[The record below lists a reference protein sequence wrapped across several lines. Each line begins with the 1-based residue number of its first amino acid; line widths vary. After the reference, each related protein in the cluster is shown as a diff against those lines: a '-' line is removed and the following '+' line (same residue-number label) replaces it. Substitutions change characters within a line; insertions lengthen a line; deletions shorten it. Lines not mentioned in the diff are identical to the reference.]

1 MCILFN
7 NSFVTPRHI
16 QRCANRCLISLVLV
30 IFSSSA
36 WSQSNTN
43 VLSFG
48 AIPDGLLRNDGSMV
62 AGSATL
68 TSASSNFSS
77 ADVGKYIQVIGAGPG
92 GTSRSDARMSA
103 GSATL
108 TSSSGSF
115 TSADVGRG
123 VVVVSA
129 GPNGGNLV
137 ARIVSYVSPTSVVLS
152 QADQVS
158 VTGAAYYY
166 GGMTLE
172 ATIQSV
178 ESNSSLTLSTPA
190 LATISSAVFAYG
202 TENHSAF
209 QSAVD
214 TVGQAG
220 GGVVAVPSP
229 STCPSGAV
237 CGYVLKASDQ
247 MTAKAPGAVKIR
259 YNNVSLIGDS
269 PQTNLFCRGAFG
281 SYTNSAAFP
290 GTTGNIR
297 GFCLSVGDDGGPN
310 GTAGESVSNVTIA
323 QLHLYGMTNGNTY
336 NVDFGYPPQS
346 PTGDGWDVTHK
357 AIYMWDNSS
366 FSNITIDS
374 VVIQDF
380 KAENIYSGGSPI
392 TGMAIKNSTITN
404 FNGNGISMLAAD
416 LQVLN
421 NTISNGS
428 NAAVENS
435 TVSAGSSAL
444 VRQLYQGN
452 TISQMSR
459 EGIVV
464 VGVDGGIS
472 SGTVQI
478 LNNSFD
484 TIAQVNRSGTAS
496 AIYIASQNNYVPPAN
511 VTVTGNTCH
520 DCYSFGVF
528 QTSGNTLVQ
537 ANNFVVDK
545 YSAGN
550 IFNFTYPMQGTTISG
565 NTGSLTAQAQASSLS
580 IGSVFMINPGYASG
594 SFPWKNVLIKGNTWN
609 FAGSPQY
616 QFVTSSGL
624 GWGLLTSDNLNWQGD
639 VCNGCTHSD
648 PDHGSIDLSH
658 TTVIKPLG
666 PIVYVQ
672 GNSSPVIA
680 TIDASKQED
689 GSQLQIVNAGSFPIS
704 FTSDSNLSLANS
716 VNLPGQS
723 NSSVTFVY
731 SSALH
736 KFTLAGTQTS
746 ITASQG
752 TPQSTNVN
760 SVFPTTLQVF
770 VKDSNNNALSGMS
783 VTFTTPGSG
792 ASASFGG
799 ANSVTAVTG
808 STGLA
813 TAPALTANSQSG
825 AYSVSASINSV
836 AGAPTA
842 LFNLT
847 NTPVVTSTGNLS
859 GSGNSSSANVNLT
872 SEGAVDWE
880 HWGDTTINRK
890 ATSVQQLS
898 SYRVVGNGTVLTY
911 SNDPRTV
918 TWSNGSP
925 TATSSANGKGIYISG
940 FGQGFSFTAPAD
952 STSRTLVVHVGG
964 WYSGGTLTA
973 HLSDNSA
980 PDFTDSTV
988 AVMGQYDR
996 NYTLTFQAAGPG
1008 QTLSVAWVMTSG
1020 VSSGNVTLSA
1030 ASAVGWSASAS
1041 SGTPQTTIINS
1052 VFAAPLQVTVTGVGG
1067 VPVSG
1072 ASVTFTAP
1080 ASGPAASF
1088 GGQLATTVVTNTS
1101 GAATAPALTANSL
1114 VGSYSVVANLTGIDT
1129 PVTFSLNNLPGPPA
1143 AVTAIAGTPQS
1154 AMIGAAFSTPLQALV
1169 KDSVGDPLA
1178 NVSVTFAAPGSGPSA
1193 SFGTSTAVTAA
1204 TNVNGIVTAPNLIA
1218 NAQSGSYSVTAG
1230 VAGASEAV
1238 FALTN
1243 LPSTTGAQG
1252 VLSGS
1257 TDSATAA
1264 VNLTTEGSTDWVHWG
1279 DGTLNRKSGGLPMIS
1294 TYTLIGSGSPL
1305 GYSNDPR
1312 PVSWTDGSP
1321 LKNSTGN
1328 RAGLYINSRGNGFAF
1343 TVPADTTLRKLVVH
1357 VGGWLSAGTLT
1368 AHLSD
1373 GSAPDFINSTSTA
1386 NGQYDRNYTLVY
1398 KAASTGKTLQIR
1410 WINSANGGNVT
1421 ISAAALQ

>member
-1 MCILFN
+1 MNLLFN
-7 NSFVTPRHI
+7 KSFVT
-16 QRCANRCLISLVLV
+16 LLL
-30 IFSSSA
+30 IFSSCA

-62 AGSATL
+62 AGSTTL
-68 TSASSNFSS
+68 VSQSGNFSS
-77 ADVGKYIQVIGAGPG
+77 ADVGKYIQVIGAGAG
-92 GTSRSDARMSA
+92 GTFRTDARMSA

-108 TSSSGSF
+108 TSPSGSF
-115 TSADVGRG
+115 AANDIGRG
-123 VVVVSA
+123 IVIASA

-152 QADQVS
+152 EADQVS
-158 VTGAAYYY
+158 VAGANYYY

-178 ESNSSLTLSTPA
+178 ESNSSITLSTPA

-214 TVGQAG
+214 TVGKAG
-220 GGVVAVPSP
+220 GGVVTVPSP

-237 CGYVLKASDQ
+237 CGYVIRASDQ

-297 GFCLSVGDDGGPN
+297 GFCLSLGDNGGPN

-323 QLHLYGMTNGNTY
+323 KLHLYGMTNGNTY
-336 NVDFGYPPQS
+336 NVDFAYPPQS

-374 VVIQDF
+374 VVTQDF

-392 TGMAIKNSTITN
+392 TGMVIKNSTITN

-416 LQVLN
+416 LQVLG

-452 TISQMSR
+452 TISQMAR

-472 SGTVQI
+472 SGSVQI
-478 LNNSFD
+478 VNNSFD
-484 TIAQVNRSGTAS
+484 TIAQINRSGTSS

-511 VTVTGNTCH
+511 VTVTGNACH

-528 QTSGNTLVQ
+528 ETSGNTLVQ

-550 IFNFTYPMQGTTISG
+550 VFNFTYPMQGTTISG
-565 NTGSLTAQAQASSLS
+565 NTGSFTAQAQASSLS
-580 IGSVFMINPGYASG
+580 VGSVFMINPGYASG
-594 SFPWKNVLIKGNTWN
+594 SFPWKNVLIKGNTWS

-658 TTVIKPLG
+658 TTVIRPLG
-666 PIVYVQ
+666 PIVYVRS
-672 GNSSPVIA
+672 NNSPVTA

-689 GSQLQIVNAGSFPIS
+689 GSQIQVVNAGSFPVS
-704 FTSDSNLSLANS
+704 FTSDSNLSVANP

-736 KFTLAGTQTS
+736 KFTVSGTQTS

-760 SVFPTTLQVF
+760 SVFPTALQVF
-770 VKDSNNNALSGMS
+770 VKDSGNNALSGLS
-783 VTFTTPGSG
+783 VTFTTPGNG
-792 ASASFGG
+792 ASASFSG
-799 ANSVTAVTG
+799 ANSVTVVTG
-808 STGLA
+808 AAGLA
-813 TAPALTANSQSG
+813 TTPALTANSQSG
-825 AYSVSASINSV
+825 TYSVSASINGVS
-836 AGAPTA
+836 GAPTA

-847 NTPVVTSTGNLS
+847 NTSVGAGTGKLA

-880 HWGDTTINRK
+880 HWGDTPLSRK
-890 ATSVQQLS
+890 ATPLQQLS
-898 SYRVVGNGTVLTY
+898 SYRVVGNGPVLTY
-911 SNDPRTV
+911 NNDPRTV

-925 TATSSANGKGIYISG
+925 TATSTANGNGLYIVG

-952 STSRTLVVHVGG
+952 STSRTVVVHVGG

-980 PDFTDSTV
+980 PDFIDSTV

-996 NYTLTFQAAGPG
+996 NYTLTFQAASPG
-1008 QTLSVAWVMTSG
+1008 QTLSIAWVMTSG

-1030 ASAVGWSASAS
+1030 ASSVGWSASAS
-1041 SGTPQTTIINS
+1041 SGTPQSATINS
-1052 VFAAPLQVTVTGVGG
+1052 AFSAPLQVTVTGVGG
-1067 VPVSG
+1067 TPVSG

-1080 ASGPAASF
+1080 SSGPAASF
-1088 GGQLATTVVTNTS
+1088 GGSTAATVVTNSS
-1101 GAATAPALTANSL
+1101 GAATTPSLIANSL
-1114 VGSYSVVANLTGIDT
+1114 VGSYSVIANLTGIDT
-1129 PVTFSLNNLPGPPA
+1129 PIAFSLNNLPGPPA
-1143 AVTAIAGTPQS
+1143 AVTAITGTPQS
-1154 AMIGAAFSTPLQALV
+1154 AMIGGAFSTPLQAVV
-1169 KDSVGDPLA
+1169 KDSAGDPLA
-1178 NVSVTFAAPGSGPSA
+1178 NISVTFAAPGSGPSA
-1193 SFGTSTAVTAA
+1193 SFGTSTVVTAA
-1204 TNVNGIVTAPNLIA
+1204 TNVNGIVTAPNLTA
-1218 NAQSGSYSVTAG
+1218 NGQNGSYSVTAG
-1230 VAGASEAV
+1230 VAGASEAI

-1243 LPSTTGAQG
+1243 LPSTTGGQG

-1257 TDSATAA
+1257 SDSATAVVA
-1264 VNLTTEGSTDWVHWG
+1264 LTTEGLTDWVHWG
-1279 DGTLNRKSGGLPMIS
+1279 DGSLNRKSGNLPMIS
-1294 TYTLIGSGSPL
+1294 TYTLIGSDAAL
-1305 GYSNDPR
+1305 VYSNDPR
-1312 PVSWTDGSP
+1312 AVSWTDGSP
-1321 LKNSTGN
+1321 LKNSTAN
-1328 RAGLYINSRGNGFAF
+1328 QAGLYINSKGNGFAF
-1343 TVPADTTLRKLVVH
+1343 TAPADTMLRKLIVH

-1373 GSAPDFINSTSTA
+1373 GSAPDFVDSTPIA

-1398 KAASTGKTLQIR
+1398 EAASPGKTLQIR